1 MRLTDA
7 ITDELS
13 WMVGSAEDFTCTH
26 AVALTRKLSCDTIGR
41 KACGLRSIEGS

>member
-1 MRLTDA
+1 MAVSLRLTDA

-26 AVALTRKLSCDTIGR
+26 AVALTRKLSCELSAER
-41 KACGLRSIEGS
+41 LAA